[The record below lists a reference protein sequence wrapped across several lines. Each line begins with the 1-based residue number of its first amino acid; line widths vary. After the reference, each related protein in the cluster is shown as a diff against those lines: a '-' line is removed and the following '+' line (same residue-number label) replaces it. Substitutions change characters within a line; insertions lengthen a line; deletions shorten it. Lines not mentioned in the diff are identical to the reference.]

1 MEVEERPIGSI
12 KPYENNPRLNEAG
25 VDAVAASSTTDEM
38 WRAVPGYEGLYEV
51 STHGRVRRSSKS
63 KMAPAGYFLR
73 LRLTW
78 DGYPKC
84 ASLETTPILARQSP
98 PRGCA
103 RFPWPTAVPR
113 CARRPL
119 RREQNQQ
126 LRLEPSVGVPGRE

>member
-73 LRLTW
+73 LRSHGTAIRN
-78 DGYPKC
+78 

-113 CARRPL
+113 CARRTL